1 MTKKTKPKQKYIPRI
16 KELAQEL
23 DTEFKKYLQLT
34 LLKDGSVAY
43 KNYVVKKSKLGNW
56 SIFNQQNPYDVVGEF
71 KLKTC
76 AILAA
81 KAYSATRMQ
90 TYLEIESLDNK
101 YWASHCDMLVYKKI
115 IKSNVPL
122 DRFIILLNKLE
133 DSELKEQVL
142 KAKITAMFH
151 TSFA

>member
-1 MTKKTKPKQKYIPRI
+1 MTKQKPKFIPRI

-23 DTEFKKYLQLT
+23 DAEFKKYIQLT
-34 LLKDGSVAY
+34 VLKDGSVAY
-43 KNYVVKKSKLGNW
+43 KDFVVRKNAIGNW
-56 SIFNQQNPYDVVGEF
+56 YIFNRANPQDVIGEF

-81 KAYSATRMQ
+81 KAYSATKIQ
-90 TYLEIESLDNK
+90 TYLEIQEIDNK

-115 IKSNVPL
+115 LKSNVPL

-133 DSELKEQVL
+133 DSELKEQTL
-142 KAKITAMFH
+142 KRKITAMFH